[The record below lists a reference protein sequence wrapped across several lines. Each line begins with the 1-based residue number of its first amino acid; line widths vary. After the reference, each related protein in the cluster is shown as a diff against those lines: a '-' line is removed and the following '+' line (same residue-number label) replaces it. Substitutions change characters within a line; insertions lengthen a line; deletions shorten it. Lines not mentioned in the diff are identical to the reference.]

1 MPPKP
6 IFVAGATGTVGG
18 AVAKHLLATSTPV
31 VALARDP
38 SSPAA
43 KHLTALG
50 AVLTK
55 GGFDDDSA
63 LEEAMSNGIAGV
75 FLNFMPDFVDHEW
88 ELRTAL
94 RILSF
99 AKRAGATHAIYSSGF
114 AVQAPERLS
123 HWDPESFTAKVLL
136 SKQSIEGAVRSAGFD
151 AWTILRPGN
160 FATNYVLP
168 QVSVFP
174 DLVTTGRYITAL
186 KPDTRLPTLDPDDI
200 GAFAAAAYA
209 DPGRFGQKEIPI
221 SAEMLTPGDI
231 MGKLAR
237 FTGKDIQAV
246 YLSDEEVEAQKDG
259 NPFLAGQLAAQDMD
273 QFADQD
279 DTESWGVP
287 LTTFDGF
294 LERERERVTE
304 TYAQLA

>member
-18 AVAKHLLATSTPV
+18 AVAKHLLASSTPV

-43 KHLTALG
+43 KRLLALG

-55 GGFDDDSA
+55 GGYDDDSA
-63 LEEAMSNGIAGV
+63 LEEAMSGGISGV

-88 ELRTAL
+88 ELRTAR
-94 RILSF
+94 RILSA

-114 AVQAPERLS
+114 TAQAPERLS

-136 SKQSIEGAVRSAGFD
+136 SKQAIEGAVRSAGFD

-160 FATNYVLP
+160 FATNYLLP
-168 QVSVFP
+168 QVSFFP
-174 DLVTTGRYITAL
+174 DLIASGRWITAL
-186 KPDTRLPTLDPDDI
+186 KPDTKLPTLDPYDI

-209 DPGRFGQKEIPI
+209 DPGRFGRQEIPI
-221 SAEMLTPGDI
+221 SAETLTPGEV
-231 MGKLAR
+231 MGKLAQ
-237 FTGKDIQAV
+237 FTGKDLRAV
-246 YLSDEEVEAQKDG
+246 HLSDEEVEAQKAG
-259 NPFLAGQLAAQDMD
+259 NPFLAGHLAARDMA
-273 QFADQD
+273 QFADQEN
-279 DTESWGVP
+279 TESWGVP

-294 LERERERVTE
+294 LKRERERVME
-304 TYAQLA
+304 TYKQLA